1 MIGGDVKGGQIVN
14 RYPDDILN
22 PDGSQGPSNVG
33 RGRMIP
39 SMSWD
44 SVWHAL
50 AQWMGVEEAEMDH
63 VLPNKDNFPAGSFLE
78 ATDLFRSA
86 GVVRKERKALR
97 K

>member
-1 MIGGDVKGGQIVN
+1 
-14 RYPDDILN
+14 
-22 PDGSQGPSNVG
+22 
-33 RGRMIP
+33 MIP
-39 SMSWD
+39 SMAWD

-63 VLPNKDNFPAGSFLE
+63 VLPNRANFPAGSFLE

-86 GVVRKERKALR
+86 GGGGARKERKALR